1 MIANV
6 VPDRPRPGS
15 VTVMVAG
22 EIDLTDHDELRT
34 VLVEGAPPPVTSV
47 VVDLTGVTFLGS
59 SGIGA
64 LIAAWKE
71 LGERD
76 IDLRVDRCSQIAD
89 RVLEIAGVRSLLAA
103 PGHPH
108 SPRGPVGVD
117 DGDDDAGD
125 EA

>member
-1 MIANV
+1 MIASV
-6 VPDRPRPGS
+6 VPDQPLPGS

-22 EIDLTDHDELRT
+22 EIDLTDRDELRT
-34 VLVEGAPPPVTSV
+34 VLVEGAPPPVTTV

-64 LIAAWKE
+64 LIAARKE

-76 IDLRVDRCSQIAD
+76 IDLRVERCSPIAD

-103 PGHPH
+103 TDHPG
-108 SPRGPVGVD
+108 S
-117 DGDDDAGD
+117 AGD
-125 EA
+125 EASDDT